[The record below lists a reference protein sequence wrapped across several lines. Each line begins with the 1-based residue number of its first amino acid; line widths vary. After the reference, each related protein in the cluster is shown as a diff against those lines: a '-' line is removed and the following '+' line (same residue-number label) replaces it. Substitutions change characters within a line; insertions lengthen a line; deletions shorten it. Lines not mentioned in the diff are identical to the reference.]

1 MAGCVHVCTRALR
14 EAGKRIGDDTLPP
27 ADPAA
32 SPLAWLDVTVPVDIE
47 ARAKEALADL
57 AALRRL
63 APANAANAAAPARRP
78 GPLAAFDALMS
89 SALDRLLDQSGR
101 RAREVFA
108 DGAAEQLDDRA
119 TER

>member
-1 MAGCVHVCTRALR
+1 
-14 EAGKRIGDDTLPP
+14 
-27 ADPAA
+27 
-32 SPLAWLDVTVPVDIE
+32 
-47 ARAKEALADL
+47 
-57 AALRRL
+57 
-63 APANAANAAAPARRP
+63 
-78 GPLAAFDALMS
+78 MS